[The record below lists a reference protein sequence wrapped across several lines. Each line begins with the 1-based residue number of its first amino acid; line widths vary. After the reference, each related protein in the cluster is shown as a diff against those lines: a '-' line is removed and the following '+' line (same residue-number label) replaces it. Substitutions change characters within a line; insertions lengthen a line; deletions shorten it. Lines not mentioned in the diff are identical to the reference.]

1 MPIYEYIH
9 KIRSEEHCEDP
20 LELFQGMNE
29 PVLENC
35 PKCGGGIQKKISLP
49 AHHQGS
55 VKDKLSDQ
63 NLSKHGFSKYVKASD
78 GSYEKAAGPDE
89 APNTIYK

>member
-1 MPIYEYIH
+1 MPIYEYQH
-9 KIRSEEHCEDP
+9 TDGTGEGCTTDFEAVQNMSESS
-20 LELFQGMNE
+20 LT
-29 PVLENC
+29 NC
-35 PKCGGGIQKKISLP
+35 PRCKKPVVKKISLP

-63 NLSKHGFSKYVKASD
+63 NLSKHGFSKYVKAGD

-89 APNTIYK
+89 APATIYK